1 MIMIF
6 SINQQLNVAQQMQI
20 KSFPSRYPWSETD
33 MQMKH
38 EYNTIKAVTETHTRY
53 SGSSEEE

>member
-1 MIMIF
+1 MIF

-38 EYNTIKAVTETHTRY
+38 QYNTIKAVTETHTRY